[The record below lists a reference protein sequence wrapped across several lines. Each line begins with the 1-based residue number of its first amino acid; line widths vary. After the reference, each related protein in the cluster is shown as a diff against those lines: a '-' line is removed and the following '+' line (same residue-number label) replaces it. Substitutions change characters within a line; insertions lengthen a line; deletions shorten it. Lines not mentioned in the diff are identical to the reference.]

1 MVQPLR
7 SLRAFYTRQT
17 IRSMSVI
24 SKKICMIGDFS
35 VGKTSLIRRY
45 LDRQFSDHYL
55 STIGVKISR
64 KELNFSTPEAGETI
78 CKLMIWDIEGKTE
91 FQSITPSYVAGAKG
105 AIIVADLNRPDTI
118 DHIQKHLD
126 LIRSNNPGGTAIAI
140 ALNKSDTLSRERTQS
155 IVDSIQL
162 TQRYSVRQI
171 YITSAKT
178 GDAVEEMFEWLAH
191 SLLEK
196 HSAQHSV

>member
-1 MVQPLR
+1 
-7 SLRAFYTRQT
+7 
-17 IRSMSVI
+17 MSVI

-64 KELNFSTPEAGETI
+64 KELNFSTLDAGETI
-78 CKLMIWDIEGKTE
+78 CQLMIWDIEGRTE

-105 AIIVADLNRPDTI
+105 AIIVADLNRSDTI
-118 DHIQKHLD
+118 EHIQEHLD
-126 LIRSNNPGGTAIAI
+126 LILSINPGDIAIAI
-140 ALNKSDTLSRERTQS
+140 ALNKSDTVSQESTQS
-155 IVDSIQL
+155 IVDSLRL
-162 TQRYSVRQI
+162 TQRYAVRQV

-178 GDAVEEMFEWLAH
+178 GDAVEEMFEWLARR
-191 SLLEK
+191 LLEK
-196 HSAQHSV
+196 HSAQHPV

>member
-1 MVQPLR
+1 M
-7 SLRAFYTRQT
+7 A
-17 IRSMSVI
+17 VI

-64 KELNFSTPEAGETI
+64 KELSFSTLGASETT
-78 CKLMIWDIEGKTE
+78 CQLMIWDIEGKTE

-118 DHIQKHLD
+118 DHIQEHLD
-126 LIRSNNPGGTAIAI
+126 LVRSINPGGIAIAI
-140 ALNKSDTLSRERTQS
+140 ALNKCDTVTQENAQS
-155 IVDSIQL
+155 IVESIQL
-162 TQRYSVRQI
+162 KHYTIRPI

-178 GDAVEEMFEWLAH
+178 GDAVEGMFEWLARC
-191 SLLEK
+191 LLEK
-196 HSAQHSV
+196 HSVQYSV

>member
-1 MVQPLR
+1 
-7 SLRAFYTRQT
+7 
-17 IRSMSVI
+17 MSVI

-64 KELNFSTPEAGETI
+64 KELSFSTLDADETI
-78 CKLMIWDIEGKTE
+78 CQLMIWDIEGKTE
-91 FQSITPSYVAGAKG
+91 FQSITTSYVAGAKG

-118 DHIQKHLD
+118 EHIQEHLA
-126 LIRSNNPGGTAIAI
+126 LILSINPGDIAIAI
-140 ALNKSDTLSRERTQS
+140 ALNKSDTVSQESTQT
-155 IVDSIQL
+155 IVDSLQL
-162 TQRYSVRQI
+162 TQHYSVRQV

-178 GDAVEEMFEWLAH
+178 GDAVEEMFEWLARC
-191 SLLEK
+191 LLEK
-196 HSAQHSV
+196 HSTQHAV